1 MTKDMGDLGRDG
13 RIVRHSDS
21 QTFSGIQG
29 GKRFRDVRTGGA
41 YPLMVTIPLP
51 LYTPYLKA

>member
-13 RIVRHSDS
+13 RIVRHSDC

-29 GKRFRDVRTGGA
+29 GEARRDVRTGGA
-41 YPLMVTIPLP
+41 YPLMVTIPL
-51 LYTPYLKA
+51 AIFIV